1 MAANPE
7 EMELEDEDSQTEGEV
22 VDLEEPVDEVQET
35 DDGGSIVTLDEDE
48 DEDQE
53 EQDFY
58 SNIIDD
64 IDKTEIDSIGVE
76 LIKLIDYDKKSRE
89 LRDEQYAEAIKRTG
103 LGKEA
108 PGGAEFPGASRAV
121 HPMLVKGSVDFG
133 SRTIAEL
140 FPANGPV
147 RDFIPGEPSAEQM
160 AKAKRKVA
168 YMNWQFIKQMPEFRP
183 VLEKGLSQVPLAGS
197 QYLGLRHDSKRRR
210 PIPTFIPSDD
220 VYLPFAADSFYSAER
235 VTVVDHVTQMEF
247 DSRVKDG
254 LYRDAGGGI
263 VTSTV
268 PEQSKPAEASDKVEG
283 KSHNWYNEDGLRDI
297 YNVMCFLDIEEEY
310 GEQPYLLDICSVSH
324 EVLGVVRNWDRD
336 LMSEEEGDDLPRQ
349 DPMYWMVELGFI
361 PWRGAYDIGLG
372 QLIGS
377 LSGAATGALRALL
390 DSAHIQNFPALAKLK
405 GANFSGQTQE
415 MNATTITE
423 IEGGVGADAD
433 IRKLLMA
440 IPYNPTSPV
449 LMNLMM
455 FLVQEGSDV
464 VRTVFDKLGDMNQN
478 APVGTTLAMIEQA
491 MKVFNAI
498 HLRLV
503 ASMSRIIE
511 ILQRI
516 NRMYLTDDQIKRQCG
531 KQLAFAEDFDTP
543 DDVIPT
549 ADPEIFSD
557 VQRWGQVQ
565 LVAQRAFQN
574 PLYDQRKVE
583 EMILARAKIADAESL
598 LVPEPKPEEMN
609 AVNENLAMVMG
620 RPIAAF
626 PEQDHLAH
634 IQILLDF
641 LQSPMFGM
649 SPIIAPTFIGAA
661 LNHLKD
667 HMVMWYVDANVRLM
681 EKETGKDVKS
691 LMEFRD
697 PQTRAEMDKT
707 LAAASDDIM
716 KMAQKMFE
724 KIPAIIAKAQE
735 EMQKYA
741 PPPPMD
747 PTQAVLQAKQIDS
760 QVAQQKSAADIQKTQ
775 IGKQADMQKEQFKQN
790 AEDNRTK
797 LEVSAKQQMNRE
809 DNMTA
814 LTIAQGEIMSGEKV
828 ALSTGT
834 GINPGS

>member
-7 EMELEDEDSQTEGEV
+7 ELEMEPMDEEGEV
-22 VDLEEPVDEVQET
+22 VDLEEVPDIVEET
-35 DDGGSIVTLDEDE
+35 DDGGAIVTLDEEADE
-48 DEDQE
+48 DVE
-53 EQDFY
+53 EQGFY
-58 SNIIDD
+58 DNIIDT
-64 IDKTEIDSIGVE
+64 IEQTELDQIATKMVQM
-76 LIKLIDYDKKSRE
+76 IDYDKKSRS
-89 LRDEQYAEAIKRTG
+89 LRDEQYTEAIKRTG

-108 PGGAEFPGASRAV
+108 PGGAEFQGASRAV
-121 HPMLVKGSVDFG
+121 HPMLSKGSIDFG

-147 RDFIPGEPSAEQM
+147 KDYIPGEPSAEQM
-160 AKAKRKVA
+160 VKAKRKVA
-168 YMNWQFIKQMPEFRP
+168 FMNWQFVKQMPEFRP
-183 VLEKGLSQVPLAGS
+183 VLEQGLSQVPLGGS

-210 PIPTFIPSDD
+210 PVPAFIPIDD
-220 VYLPFAADSFYSAER
+220 VYLPYAADSFYTAER
-235 VTVVDHVTQMEF
+235 VTVVDHVTEMEF
-247 DSRVKDG
+247 NSRVKDG
-254 LYRDAGGGI
+254 IYRDDGGGI
-263 VTSTV
+263 VTSTT
-268 PEQSKPAEASDKVEG
+268 PEQTKAAEASEKVEG

-297 YNVMCFLDIEEEY
+297 YNVMCYLDIEDEY
-310 GEQPYLLDICSVSH
+310 GEQPYLIDICSVSH
-324 EVLGVVRNWDRD
+324 KILSVVRNWDRD
-336 LMSEEEGDDLPRQ
+336 MMPEKEMEDLPRQ
-349 DPMYWMVELGFI
+349 DAMYWMVELGFI
-361 PWRGAYDIGLG
+361 PWRGAYHIGLG

-390 DSAHIQNFPALAKLK
+390 DSAHIQNFPSLAKLK

-415 MNATTITE
+415 LNATSITE

-449 LMNLMM
+449 LMNLLM
-455 FLVQEGSDV
+455 FLIQEGNDV
-464 VRTVFDKLGDMNQN
+464 VRTVFDKLGDVPQN
-478 APVGTTLAMIEQA
+478 APVGTTLALIEQA

-503 ASMSRIIE
+503 NSMSRIIE

-516 NRMYLTDDQIKRQCG
+516 NRMYLTDEEIKRQCG
-531 KQLAFAEDFDTP
+531 KQLAYAEDFDKP

-583 EMILARAKIADAESL
+583 EMILSRAKIADAESL
-598 LVPEPKPEEMN
+598 LVPEAKPEEMN

-620 RPIAAF
+620 RPVAAF

-641 LQSPMFGM
+641 MQHPMFGM
-649 SPIIAPTFIGAA
+649 LPIIAPTFLGAA

-667 HMVMWYVDANVRLM
+667 HMVMWYVDANVRFM
-681 EKETGKDVKS
+681 ERETGKDVKS
-691 LMEFRD
+691 LMQFRD
-697 PQTRAEMDKT
+697 PKTRAEMDKT
-707 LAAASDDIM
+707 LASASPEIM
-716 KMAQKMFE
+716 AIAEKMFQ
-724 KIPAIIAKAQE
+724 KIPEIIAKAQ
-735 EMQKYA
+735 QALQQYA
-741 PPPPMD
+741 PPPMMD
-747 PTQAVLQAKQIDS
+747 PSQAALQAKQID
-760 QVAQQKSAADIQKTQ
+760 ADTAAKKTAADLQKSRE
-775 IGKQADMQKEQFKQN
+775 GKQSDLQKEMLKQN

-797 LEVSAKQQMNRE
+797 LEIGAKQQMNRE
-809 DNMTA
+809 DNLTA
-814 LTIAQGEIMSGEKV
+814 LTIAQGEIDSGEKV